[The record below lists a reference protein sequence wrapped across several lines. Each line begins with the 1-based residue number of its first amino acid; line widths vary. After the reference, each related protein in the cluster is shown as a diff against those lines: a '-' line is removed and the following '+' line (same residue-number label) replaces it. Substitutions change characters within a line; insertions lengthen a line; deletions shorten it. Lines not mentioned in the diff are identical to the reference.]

1 MSSGLP
7 EFEWDP
13 DKARMNQRK
22 HGVSFEEAATV
33 FFDEA
38 ALVEEDSGHS
48 RGGELRSRI
57 IGRSETGRVLVVAYC
72 EANDLIRIISARKA
86 SHSEERSYEKGE

>member
-13 DKARMNQRK
+13 DKARINQRK

-38 ALVEEDSGHS
+38 AAVEDDPGHS
-48 RGGELRSRI
+48 RHGENRSRLL
-57 IGRSETGRVLVVAYC
+57 GRAETGRVLVVAYL
-72 EANDLIRIISARKA
+72 EAGNVVRITSARKA
-86 SHSEERSYEKGE
+86 SHTEARNYEKGR

>member
-13 DKARMNQRK
+13 IKGRTNQRK

-38 ALVEEDSGHS
+38 ATVEDDPGHS
-48 RGGELRSRI
+48 RHAEKRCRM
-57 IGRSETGRVLVVAYC
+57 IGRAETGRVMVVVYV
-72 EANDLIRIISARKA
+72 EADNVIRIISARKA
-86 SHSEERSYEKGE
+86 SHTEVRNYEEGA